1 MFTRKQYWNFGYQK
15 RWGTPRI
22 FVLYSTTLSIFQS
35 VGGGKCEWWT
45 EKDLEKK
52 TCPIRGTIQASVC
65 RNWFKKTKILCQKSQ
80 CPSRG
85 SNRAPYEYKIS
96 VTATS
101 PYSGRWHISSS
112 LARRGMSFSISAIH
126 YLKCLVSTECSAERD
141 CLKQGF
147 FTLFVPW
154 TPLRVRWNLR
164 TPSQKNV
171 FKRVQRYTICTYVL
185 QFIAQT
191 ITNET
196 KNAKT
201 PLSNIKKINM

>member
-164 TPSQKNV
+164 TPSQKTV
-171 FKRVQRYTICTYVL
+171 FKRVQRYTSVPMYYNSLHRLL
-185 QFIAQT
+185 Q
-191 ITNET
+191 T
-196 KNAKT
+196 KLRMQK
-201 PLSNIKKINM
+201 PRCQILKK